1 MRLSYLPDLIIA
13 RFTRGKAPSGCAC
26 AAMIA
31 VGFVCLLERVVLYL
45 CALEWL
51 TFIMDLQCNKAAERE
66 RK

>member
-26 AAMIA
+26 AAMA
-31 VGFVCLLERVVLYL
+31 VEFVFLLERVVLYL